1 MRTPEVP
8 DTAAAQRMIEVMLA
22 RFDSDDAWQS
32 QLSQQERMAARK
44 SLESSR
50 LLMGVVGDLMQ
61 PPLDARHPKRAEER
75 LKTLLENIK
84 SAARTAY
91 EAGLLLT
98 GVD

>member
-8 DTAAAQRMIEVMLA
+8 DMAAAQRTIDVMLA
-22 RFDSDDAWQS
+22 RFDSDDALTLALPWR
-32 QLSQQERMAARK
+32 ERMAARK

-50 LLMGVVGDLMQ
+50 ILMGVVHHLMC
-61 PPLDARHPKRAEER
+61 PLDAPAPREAQARV
-75 LKTLLENIK
+75 KTLLEDIK
-84 SAARTAY
+84 SAARGAY